1 MPQILLERPLALLL
15 LMALPA
21 LWWSAWRW
29 RHATGTA
36 RAIAS
41 SSMRSLLVAALAIA
55 LAQPSIAWK
64 GEGVCVLVVADASR
78 SVPTHV
84 LERAEKSLNGAF
96 ADHDSPHDRVGVV
109 NVAREAVV
117 SEVPRTARDVTL
129 AVQAADM
136 EGSALAAGVQRAL
149 ALLPSDTMNRIL
161 LVSDGNE
168 TAGSLESVAELAAA
182 NGIPI
187 DVLPLEYVHER
198 ETVVEGVR
206 LPSRARLGQTASMR
220 VLVRSQGGAV
230 GTLYLWENDQPLDL
244 DANAPGSGRRVALDP
259 GPNTIEIPLAME
271 LAGPRR
277 FRVAFE
283 PDASSADAIPENNVG
298 TATVIVEGDGRVL
311 VVDETGAESDPL
323 VRSLRAGRIGV
334 DVVPPEQLGPDVAA
348 LAAYD
353 AVILANVPRYAV
365 DNATDRMLR
374 SYVHD
379 LGGGLM
385 MTGGDRAFGAGG
397 WIESEVA
404 QAMPVKMDPPATRDL
419 MRACVALVIDCSGS
433 MGAVVPGA
441 GRIKQDMANS
451 AAIAGI
457 KSMTRLDEL
466 CVIAFDHSPNIV
478 VPRQRIGDPAS
489 AIGIVSRIGPCGGT
503 DQFSAMRVALDELRE
518 SRAST
523 RHMVVLTDGQTV
535 GTPEDGSA
543 IANAARAERIT
554 ISTIGVGDGA
564 NDALLKEIA
573 RIGGGSFHAIDSAAS
588 ARQLPEIFI
597 REVSIGARSLLIE
610 GEFTPEQRG
619 DMGGPIASTTGT
631 LPALGGYVVT
641 VPRDGLAQIPIVHVS
656 PDGVDPILA
665 YWNHGLGRSIAFT
678 GDTSGRWSAQWIAWD
693 GYQQFWERAVRWLMR
708 PPAPS
713 NLALRA
719 RVDGEE
725 SIVEFEATE
734 AGGALLNFARADAR
748 IIGPD
753 GSLSRLALSQVG
765 PGRYEGRFPSSA
777 TGSYLVDVALEDAQ
791 GRRSGGSV
799 QATVS
804 VPYSREFRST
814 RDNSALLRAV
824 AERTGGEAH
833 TIAGISAGALFD
845 RRGMSPPRSSRR
857 MWDLMAIIAAAILVI
872 DVAVRR
878 LAVDRGSWGEFISVF
893 TGGGS
898 SASADPL
905 AAWRRARSAA
915 AVRTVPA
922 ATEPFRGGAT
932 ADGAREAS
940 ATQPD
945 ARIDRRRES
954 RPITHTG
961 TGSGPGEGTG
971 GTTARQVP
979 ESQETDSAL
988 ERLRAAKRRVR
999 DTQADSQGDSRDA

>member
-1 MPQILLERPLALLL
+1 MPVILLERPLALLL
-15 LMALPA
+15 LVALPA

-29 RHATGTA
+29 RHATGTG

-41 SSMRSLLVAALAIA
+41 ASVRSLLVATLALA
-55 LAQPSIAWK
+55 LAQPSVSWR

-78 SVPTHV
+78 SVPTQV
-84 LERAEKSLNGAF
+84 RQRAESVLNAAF

-109 NVAREAVV
+109 NVAREAVIA
-117 SEVPRTARDVTL
+117 EVPRSARDVTIS
-129 AVQAADM
+129 VQAADM
-136 EGSALAAGVQRAL
+136 EGSSLAAGVQRAL
-149 ALLPSDTMNRIL
+149 AVLPSDTMNRIL

-168 TAGSLESVAELAAA
+168 TAGSLESVADLAAA

-198 ETVVEGVR
+198 ETIVEGVR

-220 VLVRSQGGAV
+220 VLVRSQGGAA
-230 GTLYLWENDQPLDL
+230 GTIYLWENDQPLDL
-244 DANAPGSGRRVALDP
+244 DANAPGSGRRVQLDA

-271 LAGPRR
+271 FAGPRR

-283 PDASSADAIPENNVG
+283 PDASSMDAIPENNVG
-298 TATVIVEGDGRVL
+298 SATVIVEGDGRVL

-353 AVILANVPRYAV
+353 AVILANVPRYAI
-365 DNATDRMLR
+365 DNPTDRMLR

-397 WIESEVA
+397 WIESQVA

-433 MGAVVPGA
+433 MGAVVPGS
-441 GRIKQDMANS
+441 GRIKQDMANA

-457 KSMTRLDEL
+457 RSMTRLDEL
-466 CVIAFDHSPNIV
+466 CVIAFDHSPKIV

-489 AIGIVSRIGPCGGT
+489 AIGTVSRIAPSGGT
-503 DQFSAMRVALDELRE
+503 DQFSAMRVALDALRE

-535 GTPEDGSA
+535 GTPEEGSA
-543 IANAARAERIT
+543 IASMARAERIT

-610 GEFTPEQRG
+610 GDFMPEYRG
-619 DMGGPIASTTGT
+619 DMGGPVATGT
-631 LPALGGYVVT
+631 GALPALGGYVVT
-641 VPRDGLAQIPIVHVS
+641 VPRDGLAQIPIVNVS
-656 PDGVDPILA
+656 PDGVDPILS
-665 YWNHGLGRSIAFT
+665 YWNHGLGRAIAFT
-678 GDTSGRWSAQWIAWD
+678 GDTSGRWSGQWIAWA

-719 RVDGEE
+719 RVEGEE
-725 SIVEFEATE
+725 SVVEFEATE
-734 AGGALLNFARADAR
+734 AGGARLNFVRADAR
-748 IIGPD
+748 IVGPD

-777 TGSYLVDVALEDAQ
+777 TGSYLVDVALEDSS

-804 VPYSREFRST
+804 IPYSREFRST

-824 AERTGGEAH
+824 AERTGGKLH
-833 TIAGISAGALFD
+833 SLAGISSGDLFD
-845 RRGMSPPRSSRR
+845 RTGLTPPQSSRR
-857 MWDLMAIIAAAILVI
+857 MWDLMAIIAAAVLVL

-878 LAVDRGSWGEFISVF
+878 LALDRDSWRETFSLL
-893 TGGGS
+893 TGVGAADSG
-898 SASADPL
+898 DPL
-905 AAWRRARSAA
+905 AAWRRARHAT
-915 AVRTVPA
+915 AVRTASASGPVPH
-922 ATEPFRGGAT
+922 AT
-932 ADGAREAS
+932 AAPEVSTAL
-940 ATQPD
+940 
-945 ARIDRRRES
+945 RES
-954 RPITHTG
+954 RVVDG
-961 TGSGPGEGTG
+961 ASA
-971 GTTARQVP
+971 ARPQQP
-979 ESQETDSAL
+979 SDADATDSAL
-988 ERLRAAKRRVR
+988 GRLRAAKRRALDAQR
-999 DTQADSQGDSRDA
+999 GESQEP

>member
-1 MPQILLERPLALLL
+1 MPVILLERPLALLL
-15 LMALPA
+15 LVALPA

-29 RHATGTA
+29 RHATGA
-36 RAIAS
+36 GRAIAS
-41 SSMRSLLVAALAIA
+41 ASVRSLLVATLALA
-55 LAQPSIAWK
+55 LAQPSVSWR

-78 SVPTHV
+78 SVPTQV
-84 LERAEKSLNGAF
+84 RQRAESALNAAF
-96 ADHDSPHDRVGVV
+96 AAHDSPHDRVGVV
-109 NVAREAVV
+109 SVARDAVV
-117 SEVPRTARDVTL
+117 AEVPRAARDVTV

-136 EGSALAAGVQRAL
+136 EGSSLAAGVQRAF
-149 ALLPSDTMNRIL
+149 AVLPSDTMNRIL

-168 TAGSLESVAELAAA
+168 TAGSLERVAELAAS

-198 ETVVEGVR
+198 ETIVEGIR
-206 LPSRARLGQTASMR
+206 LASRARLGQTASMR
-220 VLVRSQGGAV
+220 VLVRSQGGAA

-244 DANAPGSGRRVALDP
+244 DASAPGSGRRVQLAA

-271 LAGPRR
+271 FAGPRR

-298 TATVIVEGDGRVL
+298 SATVIVEGDGRVL
-311 VVDETGAESDPL
+311 VVDATGAESDPL

-353 AVILANVPRYAV
+353 AVILANVPRYAI

-397 WIESEVA
+397 WIESQVA
-404 QAMPVKMDPPATRDL
+404 HAMPVKMDPPATRDL

-441 GRIKQDMANS
+441 GRMKQDMANS

-457 KSMTRLDEL
+457 RSMTRLDEL
-466 CVIAFDHSPNIV
+466 CVIAFDDSPDIV
-478 VPRQRIGDPAS
+478 VPRARVGDPAS
-489 AIGIVSRIGPCGGT
+489 AIGVVSRIGPRGGT
-503 DQFSAMRVALDELRE
+503 NQFAAMRVALDELRD

-535 GTPEDGSA
+535 GTPEEGSA
-543 IANAARAERIT
+543 IANTARAERIT

-610 GEFTPEQRG
+610 GDFTPEYRG
-619 DMGGPIASTTGT
+619 DMGGPVATGT
-631 LPALGGYVVT
+631 GALPSLGGYVVT
-641 VPRDGLAQIPIVHVS
+641 VPRDGLAQIPIVNVS
-656 PDGVDPILA
+656 PDGVDPILS

-678 GDTSGRWSAQWIAWD
+678 GDTSGRWSGQWIAWD

-719 RVDGEE
+719 RVEGEE
-725 SIVEFEATE
+725 SIVEFEATDT
-734 AGGALLNFARADAR
+734 GGSLLNFARADAR
-748 IIGPD
+748 IVGPD

-777 TGSYLVDVALEDAQ
+777 TGSYLVDVALEDSSGQ
-791 GRRSGGSV
+791 RRGGSV

-824 AERTGGEAH
+824 AERTGGTVH
-833 TIAGISAGALFD
+833 SVAGIPSGSLFD
-845 RRGMSPPRSSRR
+845 RGGLTPPHSSRR
-857 MWDLMAIIAAAILVI
+857 MWDLMAIIAAAVLVL

-878 LAVDRGSWGEFISVF
+878 LALDRDSWRETFSML
-893 TGGGS
+893 TGGGPS
-898 SASADPL
+898 DSGDPL
-905 AAWRRARSAA
+905 AAWRRARDATAVRTTSVPEPVVTSAPLAPEVSA
-915 AVRTVPA
+915 AVRASGFDEEARA
-922 ATEPFRGGAT
+922 AHA
-932 ADGAREAS
+932 
-940 ATQPD
+940 QPPLD
-945 ARIDRRRES
+945 AQD
-954 RPITHTG
+954 
-961 TGSGPGEGTG
+961 
-971 GTTARQVP
+971 A
-979 ESQETDSAL
+979 DSAIG
-988 ERLRAAKRRVR
+988 RLRAAKRR
-999 DTQADSQGDSRDA
+999 ALNAQGDHSRDA